1 MSYPGTSDVCFLPV
15 RSCPDMNSCN
25 TAFTTGVVEG
35 DDADAS
41 SVTMGKERVDVERL
55 SHMTKKVFAVITSVE
70 VHLTTRT

>member
-1 MSYPGTSDVCFLPV
+1 M
-15 RSCPDMNSCN
+15 
-25 TAFTTGVVEG
+25 AFTTGVVEG